1 MSDASAVGGKTPRRP
16 TPDPALQKLDR
27 AGLGKN
33 AKSATPPSA
42 QTRSKIRVNRVERY
56 ELLAAARGLFLYQ
69 GKQKNLEHPAN
80 FHRTAK
86 CAWVTHGSQVAVH
99 KSLEHGSSFF
109 SGLVTCASVW
119 ACPVC
124 TAKIQER
131 RRLEISDAIDWA
143 YLNKLQPVMVTLT
156 FPHYVWQI
164 LADLIKQQADALHRL
179 RAGEPWK
186 RIKDSIGYEGLIRS
200 LELTLGKNGWHPH
213 THELWFVSASVKAED
228 LKATILKRWKNCC
241 ARAGLLDL
249 SNGDQVK
256 AFEEHAVDVKG
267 WCNASEYLAKQDD
280 SRHWG
285 ADRELAKG
293 STKEGRRK
301 GKHPFGLLADA
312 AEGDEKAGAQFIEY
326 ATAMAGKR
334 QLFWSA
340 GLKDAIGVIEKS
352 EEEVIRDYQD
362 KADILGKLDLSE
374 WKLVREAGKRA
385 EVLDAAESG
394 GWPAVQA
401 LILSLTREKV
411 KLLRPSLCQSLL
423 HPHAVNI
430 TLRRRSAMQ
439 QEVMLSTEEKGLFER
454 AGKSLFGP
462 QFTDKVRDIVSAAP
476 SPSADEEL
484 VYRVVQRDM
493 PAHQWPAFQL
503 MRDFGYAVREKASD
517 PDEGEVLRVDGS
529 ILDLI
534 MEAIKRVLEAL
545 LGVGD
550 AGAPPAGP
558 SRKAR
563 PTRQG
568 SLLIE
573 HDSRR

>member
-1 MSDASAVGGKTPRRP
+1 MSAPETDRKTPRRP

-27 AGLGKN
+27 AGLGKY

-42 QTRSKIRVNRVERY
+42 ETRSKLRVNRAQRY

-69 GKQKNLEHPAN
+69 GKLKKLKHPAN
-80 FHRTAK
+80 WHRTAK
-86 CAWVTHGSQVAVH
+86 CAWVPHGSKVAVH
-99 KSLEHGSSFF
+99 KSLEHSSSFY

-131 RRLEISDAIDWA
+131 RRMEISDAIDWA

-213 THELWFVSASVKAED
+213 THELWFVSAAVNAEE

-241 ARAGLLDL
+241 VKAGLLDL
-249 SNGDQVK
+249 SNPDQVK

-280 SRHWG
+280 SRYWG

-293 STKEGRRK
+293 STKAGRLK

-312 AEGDEKAGAQFIEY
+312 AEGDQKAGAQFIEY
-326 ATAMAGKR
+326 ATVMAGKR

-340 GLKDAIGVIEKS
+340 GLKDAIGVVEKS
-352 EEEVIRDYQD
+352 EEEVVDEYQD
-362 KADILGKLDLSE
+362 KADILGKLDIPQ

-385 EVLDAAESG
+385 ELLDAAEAG

-401 LILSLTREKV
+401 IIMELTRLKV
-411 KLLRPSLCQSLL
+411 RSLRPKPQY
-423 HPHAVNI
+423 V
-430 TLRRRSAMQ
+430 Q
-439 QEVMLSTEEKGLFER
+439 Q
-454 AGKSLFGP
+454 
-462 QFTDKVRDIVSAAP
+462 
-476 SPSADEEL
+476 
-484 VYRVVQRDM
+484 
-493 PAHQWPAFQL
+493 
-503 MRDFGYAVREKASD
+503 
-517 PDEGEVLRVDGS
+517 
-529 ILDLI
+529 
-534 MEAIKRVLEAL
+534 AL
-545 LGVGD
+545 PEPCG
-550 AGAPPAGP
+550 
-558 SRKAR
+558 
-563 PTRQG
+563 
-568 SLLIE
+568 
-573 HDSRR
+573 